1 MIDHIVYGVPDLDE
15 GVADLERRLGVR
27 AGAGGR
33 HAGNGTHNAL
43 MGLGGA
49 TYLEVI
55 ALDPSQERRRGPAAF
70 GLDHLAEPGLVGW
83 AMRTDDIEGVV
94 ARSRAGG
101 FDPGEIRPLSRTRPD
116 GVRLDW
122 RLTTAPPDHPGF
134 VVPFLIDWM
143 EAQHPSETS
152 PPGATLVWFGV
163 RHPDPDRIQSALNAL
178 GADLRVDRAD
188 TAGLVAV
195 IRGAHGTVEL
205 S

>member
-1 MIDHIVYGVPDLDE
+1 VIDHIVYGVPDLDE

-33 HAGNGTHNAL
+33 HIGNGTHNAL

-49 TYLEVI
+49 TYLKVI
-55 ALDPSQERRRGPAAF
+55 ALDPTRERRPGPASF
-70 GLDHLAEPGLVGW
+70 GLDHLTEPGLVGW
-83 AMRTDDIEGVV
+83 AMRTDDIGSVV
-94 ARSRAGG
+94 ARSRAAG

-152 PPGATLVWFGV
+152 PAGATLVSFGV
-163 RHPDPDRIQSALNAL
+163 RHPDPDRIQAALSAL
-178 GADLRVDRAD
+178 GSDLHVERAG
-188 TAGLVAV
+188 TPGLVAV
-195 IRGAHGTVEL
+195 IQGLRGTVEL

>member
-1 MIDHIVYGVPDLDE
+1 MIDHIVYGVPDLDQ
-15 GVADLERRLGVR
+15 GVAELERRLGVR

-55 ALDPSQERRRGPAAF
+55 ALDPTQERRPGPASF
-70 GLDHLAEPGLVGW
+70 GLDRLAEPGLVGW
-83 AMRTDDIEGVV
+83 AMRADDIERVV
-94 ARSRAGG
+94 ARSRAAG

-122 RLTTAPPDHPGF
+122 RLTTAPPGHPGF

-143 EAQHPSETS
+143 QAQHPSETS
-152 PPGATLVWFGV
+152 PAGASLVSFGV
-163 RHPDPDRIQSALNAL
+163 RHPDPDRIQAALDAL
-178 GADLRVDRAD
+178 GAAIRVERAG
-188 TAGLVAV
+188 THALVAV
-195 IRGAHGTVEL
+195 IRGPRGTIQM
-205 S
+205 